1 MMIPLTF
8 VSIFFGLN
16 SQNFQEMA
24 VALEEMHVEPLSK
37 NLVAMSVYDVSK
49 ITKCITLLATE
60 VGGSKMRGNTRDTPL
75 LFKLVERKNVHWDGW
90 PKED

>member
-1 MMIPLTF
+1 
-8 VSIFFGLN
+8 
-16 SQNFQEMA
+16 MA

-60 VGGSKMRGNTRDTPL
+60 GGGAKMRGNTRGYPT
-75 LFKLVERKNVHWDGW
+75 VV
-90 PKED
+90 